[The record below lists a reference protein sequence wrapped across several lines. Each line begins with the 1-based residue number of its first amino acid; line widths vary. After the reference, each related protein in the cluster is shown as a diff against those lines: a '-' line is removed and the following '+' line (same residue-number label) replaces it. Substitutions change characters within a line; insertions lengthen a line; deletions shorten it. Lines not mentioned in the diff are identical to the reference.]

1 MRFSVMRRSKLLGS
15 VMGATLAVLT
25 VGAAAA
31 EAATSKAPPPL
42 NAGTLSGAFLSA
54 RSAERDNDFGSAI
67 NFYRQALTFDPKNT
81 ELRQSLLLV
90 LLTDGQFKQA
100 LPIAEE
106 LKAVPE
112 IERFSR
118 LALGID
124 AMNRKQYQKV
134 NTLMMLSLQ
143 SDLDRMITGLI
154 SAWAKAGAGKPNEA
168 LSMIAKL
175 EGPEGFN
182 LFKTYNSAMIADMA
196 GQKDKAA
203 KFYQDAID
211 DKVSVAA
218 APDTYERLVEAFASF
233 KFRNGDRD
241 GAVALIQQA
250 SEMLSGRMV
259 LTEFGKEIGDAKTV
273 KPLIQTPQQGAAEVL
288 YTIAT
293 AIDRNGAEA
302 FSKLYLQMSM
312 PLRPDNDA
320 TLFQLGDI
328 SAKLEQPEKAIDYF
342 GRIPADSPYSRDAKM
357 QLAINLA
364 ILKRNDEAIAEL
376 NSLLGSDPQ
385 DMRTYLA
392 IGSIYSQ
399 DKNFRQAAETYDKA
413 VAALANPKREDWSI
427 YYQRGIAYERLKE
440 WDKAE
445 PNFLKALDL
454 YPDQPQVLNYLGYS
468 WIDMNMK
475 LEQGL
480 DLIKKAVAARPQD
493 GYIVDSLGWAYYR
506 LGRYDEAVAQLEQA
520 VKLRAEDATINDHLG
535 DAYWRA
541 GRKLEATFQWSHA
554 RDSKP
559 EPEDLA
565 KIEEKLKNGLPDEK
579 DPGVAKNGT
588 ETPKP
593 PVEPAPAPAP
603 DKKG

>member
-1 MRFSVMRRSKLLGS
+1 MKRVFVMQRSKLLGS
-15 VMGATLAVLT
+15 IVGATLAACT

-31 EAATSKAPPPL
+31 EAAVSKTPPAP

-54 RSAERDNDFGSAI
+54 RSAERSNDFASAI
-67 NFYRQALTFDPKNT
+67 SYYRQALAYDPKNT

-106 LKAVPE
+106 LKSVPE

-124 AMNRKQYQKV
+124 ALNRKQYQKV
-134 NTLMMLSLQ
+134 NTLMMLSMQ

-154 SAWAKAGAGKPNEA
+154 SAWAKAGSGKPNEA
-168 LSMIAKL
+168 LQMIDKL
-175 EGPEGFN
+175 QGPEGFA
-182 LFKTYNSAMIADMA
+182 LFKTYNSALIADMA

-203 KFYQDAID
+203 GFYQSALE
-211 DKVSVAA
+211 DKNNMQA
-218 APDTYERLVEAFASF
+218 APDTYERLVEAYASF
-233 KFRNGDRD
+233 KIRNGDLP
-241 GAVALIQQA
+241 GAQALVKEA
-250 SEMLSGRMV
+250 SDMLSGRMV
-259 LTEFGKEIGDAKTV
+259 LVEFAKQIADAKSA
-273 KPLIQTPQQGAAEVL
+273 KPLVQTPQQGAAEAL
-288 YTIAT
+288 YTLAT

-302 FSKLYLQMSM
+302 FSKLYLQMSL
-312 PLRPDNDA
+312 PLRPDHDA

-328 SAKLEQPEKAIDYF
+328 SAKLEQSDKAIDYF
-342 GRIPADSPYSRDAKM
+342 GRIPADSAYSRDAQM

-364 ILKRNDEAIAEL
+364 ILKRNDEAIQHL
-376 NSLLGSDPQ
+376 NGLLESNPQ

-399 DKNFRQAAETYDKA
+399 DKNYQKAADTYDRA
-413 VAALANPKREDWSI
+413 VAALKEPKRDDWSI
-427 YYQRGIAYERLKE
+427 FYQRGIAYERLKE

-454 YPDQPQVLNYLGYS
+454 YPNQPQVLNYLGYS
-468 WIDMNMK
+468 WIDMNIK

-480 DLIKKAVAARPQD
+480 DLIKKAVEARPQD

-541 GRKLEATFQWSHA
+541 GRKLEATFQWAHA

-559 EPEDLA
+559 EPEDLV
-565 KIEEKLKNGLPDEK
+565 KIEEKLKNGLPDDK
-579 DPGVAKNGT
+579 DPGVAKNGA
-588 ETPKP
+588 PKP
-593 PVEPAPAPAP
+593 PI
-603 DKKG
+603 

>member
-1 MRFSVMRRSKLLGS
+1 MRRRKLLGS
-15 VMGATLAVLT
+15 VMGATLAALT

-31 EAATSKAPPPL
+31 EAATSKAPL
-42 NAGTLSGAFLSA
+42 NAGTLAGAFLSA
-54 RSAERDNDFGSAI
+54 RSAERENDFTNAI
-67 NFYRQALTFDPKNT
+67 SFYRQALTFDPKNT

-118 LALGID
+118 LTLGID
-124 AMNRKQYQKV
+124 ALNRKQYQKV
-134 NTLMMLSLQ
+134 NTLMMLSMQ

-154 SAWAKAGAGKPNEA
+154 AAWAKAGAGKPNEA
-168 LSMIAKL
+168 LSMIDKL
-175 EGPEGFN
+175 QGPEGFN
-182 LFKTYNSAMIADMA
+182 LFKTYNSALIADMA
-196 GQKDKAA
+196 GQKEKAA
-203 KFYQDAID
+203 KFYQAAMD
-211 DKVSVAA
+211 DKANMAA
-218 APDTYERLVEAFASF
+218 APDTYERIVEAFASF
-233 KFRNGDRD
+233 KARNGDRD
-241 GAVALIQQA
+241 GAQALIKQA
-250 SEMLSGRMV
+250 TEMLSGRMV
-259 LTEFGKEIGDAKTV
+259 LVEYGKQLSDAKTLQPLV
-273 KPLIQTPQQGAAEVL
+273 KTPQQGAAEVL

-328 SAKLEQPEKAIDYF
+328 SSKLEQQDKAIDFF
-342 GRIPADSPYSRDAKM
+342 GRIPEDSAYSRDAKM

-364 ILKRNDEAIAEL
+364 ILKRNDEAIEQL
-376 NSLLGSDPQ
+376 NSLLESDPQ

-399 DKNFRQAAETYDKA
+399 DKDFRKAADTYDKA
-413 VAALANPKREDWSI
+413 DAILTNPTREDWSI
-427 YYQRGIAYERLKE
+427 FYQRGIAYERLKE

-454 YPDQPQVLNYLGYS
+454 YPNQPQVLNYLGYS
-468 WIDMNMK
+468 WIDMNIK

-480 DLIKKAVAARPQD
+480 ELIKKAVEARPQD

-506 LGRYDEAVAQLEQA
+506 LGRYDEAVTQLEQA

-541 GRKLEATFQWSHA
+541 GRKLEATFQWAHA

-559 EPEDLA
+559 EPEDLVR
-565 KIEEKLKNGLPDEK
+565 IEEKLKNGLPDEK
-579 DPGVAKNGT
+579 DPGVAKNNDA
-588 ETPKP
+588 PKP
-593 PVEPAPAPAP
+593 PVEPAPPPATP
-603 DKKG
+603 DKKI